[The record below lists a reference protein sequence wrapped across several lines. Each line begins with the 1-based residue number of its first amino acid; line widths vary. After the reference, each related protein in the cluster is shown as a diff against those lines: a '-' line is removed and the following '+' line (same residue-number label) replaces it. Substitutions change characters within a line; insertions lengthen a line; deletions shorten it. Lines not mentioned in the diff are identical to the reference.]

1 MALVEVTTHLPL
13 PPDKVWALLLRPQT
27 LVQVS
32 APLLSFTPRAG
43 PLPEQWQ
50 PGEYQ
55 LGVKLF
61 GLVPLDDQIIGIE
74 FPPQTG
80 PGFTLRDNGRACA
93 RDGGP
98 GGLISRWDHTMLVE
112 PAGGGTRY
120 TDRVQVEAGAL
131 TPLAALFA
139 RTLYRHRQKNW
150 RRLLA

>member
-1 MALVEVTTHLPL
+1 MALVEVSTRLPL
-13 PPDKVWALLLRPQT
+13 PPDKVWALLLRPET
-27 LVQVS
+27 LMQVS

-43 PLPEQWQ
+43 PLPDQWQ

-98 GGLISRWDHTMLVE
+98 GGLIWFIE
-112 PAGGGTRY
+112 GEE
-120 TDRVQVEAGAL
+120 VQAFGPEH
-131 TPLAALFA
+131 A
-139 RTLYRHRQKNW
+139 RTLSGRFFD
-150 RRLLA
+150 RRDAQSFAH